1 MDRETTDLH
10 SGGKTFVWSMT
21 SDTTTSSLPRINN
34 VVFTLKKKKKNLE
47 IRGYIHFWKFFSR
60 TIIIL
65 DKFLH
70 IAYVTIGKY
79 SWYNFIREI
88 KGIQ

>member
-34 VVFTLKKKKKNLE
+34 VVFTLKKKKNLE